1 VQKSEPLLA
10 LSIERPVIL
19 QASLKYLIGTDNI
32 GLNELARAI
41 DRPVDVT
48 FGRKVHHAIR
58 SEVFE
63 PSKEPPIGCDVGLY
77 ESILRQGAKIFKR
90 TEVPRIG
97 QRIDIQ
103 NLVASAEQIPNQVRA
118 DKASTTSD

>member
-1 VQKSEPLLA
+1 MIPSSPREQQLGVNAFRNQ
-10 LSIERPVIL
+10 
-19 QASLKYLIGTDNI
+19 GT
-32 GLNELARAI
+32 
-41 DRPVDVT
+41 VDVA
-48 FGRKVHHAIR
+48 FGRKEHYAIR
-58 SEVFE
+58 SEVLE

-77 ESILRQGAKIFKR
+77 ESILREGAKIFKR

-118 DKASTTSD
+118 DKASSPSNK